1 MTPNEAALITRG
13 LFQRPQ
19 PEEPMMSPVPQVSYP
34 PEQVSTPS
42 ADVIEQE
49 GVLDNVRAMLNNWD
63 SAMKIRKGIANK
75 GSVPLGVETSQE
87 QNLRQAEE
95 ELAIAKEEDAQTGA
109 DGYENKE
116 GGIFSRMANWG
127 SSVGEYLFGKDTRS
141 EADKLADQAI
151 QDAEKA
157 AIEREKEQKGVIGYY
172 YDKLFGETSPEEE
185 AKIAEDKKRMG
196 VVGYYGKLAND
207 TLNTMA
213 RSPFSKWADP
223 TTMLGGQQTMVKN
236 LDRYFEGRSLAGLR
250 KELLAQ
256 DNAKAGTTV
265 GQAKEYAGIMTDP
278 NVSDEEKAAMISY
291 LNRANK
297 GTASSYPKTVEQAF
311 LREVYDAET
320 ALGRDLTPDEMD
332 VVAQRYGSAD
342 RNALLNPS
350 RASAVGEPN
359 TPKEL
364 IISRA
369 QDNIRKGMSPL
380 DAVREAEQAFGA
392 PEGYLFS
399 GNTYQGV
406 TPENKYNVKAAEEE
420 AKNFVKNIAS
430 KVDENATTAY
440 VNKGKAE
447 QALSIVEKHPEYVGK
462 GQMGVFVEEL
472 KNQFGVNEDDAAIL
486 YTLAADVGGQQMST
500 VIDEQNVGSISE
512 PEREYFRKQTVNL
525 GDSPAAV
532 KARLKLFI
540 LQNELALESARF
552 MNKLRAD
559 GVPYDQRHVMYMNY
573 LENRGAE
580 TERRIAEIV
589 SPVEKGYMYVTNQE
603 TGEVRKV
610 RRK

>member
-34 PEQVSTPS
+34 PEQVSTPP

-63 SAMKIRKGIANK
+63 SAMKIREGIANK
-75 GSVPLGVETSQE
+75 GAVPLGAEAPQE

-95 ELAIAKEEDAQTGA
+95 ELAIAKEEDAQAGA

-116 GGIFSRMANWG
+116 GGVFSRIKEWG
-127 SSVGEYLFGKDTRS
+127 TSVGNYLFG
-141 EADKLADQAI
+141 
-151 QDAEKA
+151 EK
-157 AIEREKEQKGVIGYY
+157 
-172 YDKLFGETSPEEE
+172 TPEEE

-213 RSPFSKWADP
+213 RSPFSKWVDP
-223 TTMLGGQQTMVKN
+223 TTMQGGQQTMVED

-256 DNAKAGTTV
+256 DNAKAGTAV
-265 GQAKEYAGIMTDP
+265 GQAKEYARVITDP
-278 NVSDEEKAAMISY
+278 SVSDEEKAAMVSY

-297 GTASSYPKTVEQAF
+297 GTTASYPKTVEQAF

-332 VVAQRYGSAD
+332 VIAQRYGSAD
-342 RNALLNPS
+342 RNALLNPA
-350 RASAVGEPN
+350 RASAVGAPN

-364 IISRA
+364 IISRV
-369 QDNIRKGMSPL
+369 QDNIRNGMPEL

-406 TPENKYNVKAAEEE
+406 TPEDKYNVKASEEE

-462 GQMGVFVEEL
+462 GKMGVFVEEL
-472 KNQFGVNEDDAAIL
+472 KNQFGINEDDASIL

-500 VIDEQNVGSISE
+500 VIDEQNVGSISD

-559 GVPYDQRHVMYMNY
+559 GVPYNQRHVMYMNY